1 MPEYSYIAIDA
12 NGKKIKGVMEAESSH
27 SLASALR
34 KKSITIISA
43 ERREVKSASSK
54 TGKKSSFFT
63 LSKKPKTDD
72 LVMFFRQLSTMV
84 EAGVQ
89 LVESLNVLVEQ
100 AENAE
105 FKHAILKVK
114 EQVEAG
120 DNFSKALSEHLDIF
134 PQIAVSMI
142 KAAEIGGNMG
152 SILDQLA
159 TYVEDKDKI
168 EKKIKSAM
176 SYPKFIMI
184 FFGCVVTAVIFL
196 LVPKFQDIFEG
207 FGAQL
212 PAPTLILIAVA
223 DFVKNNL
230 IIEIALI
237 LGIVFGFKVLKK
249 NPKGRYFLDD
259 LKFKIP
265 IAGGMMKKST
275 LARFSKTL
283 GTLTRNSVTL
293 VDALGISGET
303 VNNVV
308 ITDIIEKVK
317 KSISGG
323 SSMAKAMADHA
334 LFPMMMV
341 KMVAVGEDSGALEL
355 MLGKISE
362 FYERQFNTSID
373 SLTSL
378 IEPILMIGMG
388 VLALVVVLALYLPIF
403 QMTSVIHG

>member
-12 NGKKIKGVMEAESSH
+12 NGKKVKGVMEAESSH
-27 SLASALR
+27 TLASTLR

-43 ERREVKSASSK
+43 ERREAKSSATK
-54 TGKKSSFFT
+54 TDRKSSFFT
-63 LSKKPKTDD
+63 FTKKLKSDD

-89 LVESLNVLVEQ
+89 LVDSLNVLMEQ

-105 FKHAILKVK
+105 FKRVIQQVK
-114 EQVEAG
+114 ERVEAG
-120 DNFSKALSEHLDIF
+120 DNFSKALFQHMNIF

-168 EKKIKSAM
+168 DKKIKSAM
-176 SYPKFIMI
+176 SYPKFILI
-184 FFGCVVTAVIFL
+184 FFGLVVSAVIFG
-196 LVPKFQDIFEG
+196 LVPKFQEIFES

-212 PAPTLILIAVA
+212 PGPTLAIIAIA

-230 IIEIALI
+230 LIEIALI
-237 LGIVFGFKVLKK
+237 VGAVFGFKSLKK
-249 NPKGRYFLDD
+249 NPMGRYFIDE

-265 IAGGMMKKST
+265 IAGEMAKKST
-275 LARFSKTL
+275 IARFCKTL
-283 GTLTRNSVTL
+283 GTLTKNSVTL
-293 VDALGISGET
+293 VDALGISAET

-308 ITDIIEKVK
+308 IVGIIEEVK
-317 KSISGG
+317 KAISGG
-323 SSMAKAMADHA
+323 SSLAKAMQEHV
-334 LFPMMMV
+334 LFPTMMV
-341 KMVAVGEDSGALEL
+341 KMIAVGEDSGALEL

-362 FYERQFNTSID
+362 FYDRQFNTSID
-373 SLTSL
+373 SLTAI
-378 IEPILMIGMG
+378 IEPILMIGLG

-403 QMTSVIHG
+403 QMTGAIHG

>member
-27 SLASALR
+27 ILASVLR

-43 ERREVKSASSK
+43 ERREMKSSSTK
-54 TGKKSSFFT
+54 TRKKSSFFT
-63 LSKKPKTDD
+63 FSKKLKSDD

-89 LVESLNVLVEQ
+89 LVESLSVLMEQ
-100 AENAE
+100 SENAE
-105 FKHAILKVK
+105 FKRVILEVK

-120 DNFSKALSEHLDIF
+120 DNFSKALSQHLNIF

-159 TYVEDKDKI
+159 TYVEDKDKVD
-168 EKKIKSAM
+168 KKIKSAM

-184 FFGCVVTAVIFL
+184 FFGVVVSAVIFA
-196 LVPKFQDIFEG
+196 LVPKFQEIFDS

-212 PAPTLILIAVA
+212 PGPTLAIIAVS

-230 IIEIALI
+230 IIEIVVI
-237 LGIVFGFKVLKK
+237 LGAVFGFKSLKK
-249 NPKGRYFLDD
+249 NPKGRYFLDG

-265 IAGGMMKKST
+265 IIGQMVKKST
-275 LARFSKTL
+275 IARFSKTL
-283 GTLTRNSVTL
+283 GTLTKNSVTL
-293 VDALGISGET
+293 VDALGIAGET

-308 ITDIIEKVK
+308 IVDITEKVK

-323 SSMAKAMADHA
+323 LSMAKAMQEHA
-334 LFPMMMV
+334 LFPAMMV

-362 FYERQFNTSID
+362 FYERQFNSSID
-373 SLTSL
+373 TLTSL
-378 IEPILMIGMG
+378 IEPILMIGLG
-388 VLALVVVLALYLPIF
+388 ILACVVVLALYLPIF
-403 QMTSVIHG
+403 QMTGAIHG

>member
-12 NGKKIKGVMEAESSH
+12 NGKKIKGLTEAESSH
-27 SLASALR
+27 TLASALR

-43 ERREVKSASSK
+43 ERREMKSTSAK
-54 TGKKSSFFT
+54 TGRKSSFFT
-63 LSKKPKTDD
+63 FSKKLKTDD

-89 LVESLNVLVEQ
+89 LVESLNVLTEQ

-105 FKHAILKVK
+105 FKRVILEVK

-120 DNFSKALSEHLDIF
+120 DNFSKALSQHIHIF

-184 FFGCVVTAVIFL
+184 FFGLVVSAVIFG
-196 LVPKFQDIFEG
+196 LVPKFQEIFES

-212 PAPTLILIAVA
+212 PVPTLVLIAIA

-230 IIEIALI
+230 IIEIVVIAGVVL
-237 LGIVFGFKVLKK
+237 GFKSLKK
-249 NPKGRYFLDD
+249 NPKGRYFIDD

-265 IAGGMMKKST
+265 IAGGMVKKST
-275 LARFSKTL
+275 IARFAKTL
-283 GTLTRNSVTL
+283 GTLTKNSVTL

-323 SSMAKAMADHA
+323 SSMAKAMAEHA
-334 LFPMMMV
+334 LFPTMMV

-403 QMTSVIHG
+403 QMTSAIHG

>member
-1 MPEYSYIAIDA
+1 
-12 NGKKIKGVMEAESSH
+12 
-27 SLASALR
+27 
-34 KKSITIISA
+34 
-43 ERREVKSASSK
+43 
-54 TGKKSSFFT
+54 
-63 LSKKPKTDD
+63 
-72 LVMFFRQLSTMV
+72 
-84 EAGVQ
+84 
-89 LVESLNVLVEQ
+89 VLTEQ

-105 FKHAILKVK
+105 FKRVILEVK

-120 DNFSKALSEHLDIF
+120 DNFSKALSQHIHIF

-184 FFGCVVTAVIFL
+184 FFGLVVSAVIFG
-196 LVPKFQDIFEG
+196 LVPKFQEIFES

-212 PAPTLILIAVA
+212 PVPTLVLIAIA

-230 IIEIALI
+230 IIEIVVIAGVVL
-237 LGIVFGFKVLKK
+237 GFKSLKK
-249 NPKGRYFLDD
+249 NPKGRYFIDD

-265 IAGGMMKKST
+265 IAGGMVKKST
-275 LARFSKTL
+275 IARFAKTL
-283 GTLTRNSVTL
+283 GTLTKNSVTL

-323 SSMAKAMADHA
+323 SSMAKAMAEHA
-334 LFPMMMV
+334 LFPTMMV

-403 QMTSVIHG
+403 QMTSAIHG